1 VTDPQQQPDAFEGDR
16 AEAEAQAALERLRRE
31 RGTTSAQEF
40 VSNRDALED
49 AWAQTDRETERDE
62 GW

>member
-1 VTDPQQQPDAFEGDR
+1 VNRPDRDAEFEGDR
-16 AEAEAQAALERLRRE
+16 SEAEAQAALEKLLRE
-31 RGTTSAQEF
+31 RTTTSAQEF

-49 AWAQTDRETERDE
+49 AWAQSDRDAERDE

>member
-1 VTDPQQQPDAFEGDR
+1 VSDVEPHREFEGER
-16 AEAEAQAALERLRRE
+16 AEADAQAALEKLRRE
-31 RGTTSAQEF
+31 RTTTSAQEF

-49 AWAQTDRETERDE
+49 AWAQADRAAERDE